1 MSHELRTPLNSII
14 GFTGI
19 IIKGM
24 AGEINAEQKKQL
36 GMVQDSARH
45 LLALINDVIDLSK
58 IEAGKIEAGV
68 STFNLADVIS
78 DVRNTFGQVA
88 QDQGLVLNMEIPGPI
103 AVTSDE
109 RRIKQI
115 IINLVSN
122 AIKFTD
128 TGRVDVTVKQKGVV
142 VEISVRD
149 TGIGIGKEDL
159 NGLFRPFV
167 RVAVPGRLTEGTGLG
182 LYLSRRIAR
191 FLGGDIMAESERGNG
206 SVFTF
211 TFPVTYEKQEDIW

>member
-1 MSHELRTPLNSII
+1 M
-14 GFTGI
+14 
-19 IIKGM
+19 IKGM

-45 LLALINDVIDLSK
+45 LLALINDVIDISK

-68 STFNLADVIS
+68 STFNLADVIT
-78 DVRNTFGQVA
+78 DVRNTFGQA
-88 QDQGLVLNMEIPGPI
+88 TQDRGLVLNMEIPGPI

-115 IINLVSN
+115 LMNLVSN

-128 TGRVDVTVKQKGVV
+128 IGRVDVTVRQKGVV
-142 VEISVRD
+142 VEVSVRD

-159 NGLFRPFV
+159 EGLFRPFV
-167 RVAVPGRLTEGTGLG
+167 RVVVPGRLTEGTGLG
-182 LYLSRRIAR
+182 LYPVKENCPVPWRGYH
-191 FLGGDIMAESERGNG
+191 GGEREG
-206 SVFTF
+206 
-211 TFPVTYEKQEDIW
+211 